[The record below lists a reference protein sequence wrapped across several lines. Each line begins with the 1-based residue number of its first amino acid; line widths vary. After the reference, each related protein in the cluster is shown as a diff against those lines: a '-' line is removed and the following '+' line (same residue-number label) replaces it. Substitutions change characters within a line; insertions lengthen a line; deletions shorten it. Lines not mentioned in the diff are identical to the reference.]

1 MAAKIPLKDQIA
13 EIELTLVNRRGFV
26 SAIRDAIRLKT
37 KTQHDLEYQI
47 GRLPALEA
55 ALSTLKWVAA
65 NQDAIKEAAKAKA
78 K

>member
-1 MAAKIPLKDQIA
+1 MAGKISIKDQVA

-37 KTQHDLEYQI
+37 KTQHDLDYQI

-55 ALSTLKWVAA
+55 ALKTLKWVEA
-65 NQDAIKEAAKAKA
+65 NQDLIKQVHSQKAK
-78 K
+78 

>member
-1 MAAKIPLKDQIA
+1 MAGKISIKDQVA

-37 KTQHDLEYQI
+37 KTQHDLDYQI

-55 ALSTLKWVAA
+55 ALKTLKWVEA
-65 NQDAIKEAAKAKA
+65 NQDLIRQVHSQKAK
-78 K
+78 

>member
-1 MAAKIPLKDQIA
+1 MAAKIPIKEQVA
-13 EIELTLVNRRGFV
+13 EIELSLANRRGFV

-55 ALSTLKWVAA
+55 ALATLKWVEA
-65 NQDAIKEAAKAKA
+65 NQDLIREVHRKKAK
-78 K
+78 

>member
-1 MAAKIPLKDQIA
+1 MAGKISIKDQVA

-55 ALSTLKWVAA
+55 ALKTLKWVEA
-65 NQDAIKEAAKAKA
+65 NQDLIRQVHSQKAK
-78 K
+78 

>member
-1 MAAKIPLKDQIA
+1 MAVKIPIKEQVA
-13 EIELTLVNRRGFV
+13 EIELSLANRRGFV

-55 ALSTLKWVAA
+55 ALATLKWVEA
-65 NQDAIKEAAKAKA
+65 NQDLIKEVHRKKAK
-78 K
+78 

>member
-1 MAAKIPLKDQIA
+1 MAGKISIKDQVA

-55 ALSTLKWVAA
+55 ALKTLKWVEA
-65 NQDAIKEAAKAKA
+65 NQDLIKQVHSQKAK
-78 K
+78 

>member
-1 MAAKIPLKDQIA
+1 MAAKIPIKEQVA
-13 EIELTLVNRRGFV
+13 EIELSLANRRGFV

-55 ALSTLKWVAA
+55 ALATLKWVEA
-65 NQDAIKEAAKAKA
+65 NQDLIKEVHRKKAK
-78 K
+78 